1 MKITRHDKIYIP
13 KKTKNSQN
21 AKNEQKKGNLLRDH
35 IFMTST
41 EKEQTYCSFAE
52 VMGSQE
58 IGLLFM
64 DVINECPLS

>member
-1 MKITRHDKIYIP
+1 MIKFIYLKKLKIRKMLI
-13 KKTKNSQN
+13 S
-21 AKNEQKKGNLLRDH
+21 EQKKGNLLRDH